1 MIPITAPDDT
11 SRETELAFTDG
22 CWLGDALPLDD
33 FAVSALGP
41 PGAVLVGV
49 GALPVAAA
57 AAGLEDVPEGPS
69 WLTAAATPGE
79 AFVGLRGVSVKPRYK
94 GWPLP
99 TLLN

>member
-1 MIPITAPDDT
+1 
-11 SRETELAFTDG
+11 LAFTDG

-33 FAVSALGP
+33 FAASGLGP
-41 PGAVLVGV
+41 PGVVLVGT

-79 AFVGLRGVSVKPRYK
+79 PYVGLRGVSE
-94 GWPLP
+94 
-99 TLLN
+99 